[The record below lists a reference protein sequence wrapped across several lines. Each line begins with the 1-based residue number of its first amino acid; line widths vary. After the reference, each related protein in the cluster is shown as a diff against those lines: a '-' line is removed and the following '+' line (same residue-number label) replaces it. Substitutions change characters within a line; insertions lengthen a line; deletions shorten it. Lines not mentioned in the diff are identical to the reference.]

1 MAFNLFVLAVGAVL
15 GAFARFGFTHLSS
28 EMSQHHGFPYGTFA
42 VNVLGSYIVGF
53 VLTWRPD
60 HSHDTW
66 RLFAATGF
74 CGAFT
79 TFSAFAYESVG
90 YLRDGQAATFL
101 VNVALNNVLA
111 MLAVWAGVLSHP
123 HGR

>member
-1 MAFNLFVLAVGAVL
+1 
-15 GAFARFGFTHLSS
+15 
-28 EMSQHHGFPYGTFA
+28 
-42 VNVLGSYIVGF
+42 VLGSYIVGF

-60 HSHDTW
+60 HAHDAW

-79 TFSAFAYESVG
+79 TFSAFAYESVA
-90 YLRDGQAATFL
+90 YLRDGHTGAFVFNFAI
-101 VNVALNNVLA
+101 NNVLA
-111 MLAVWAGVLSHP
+111 MLAVWGGVLSHP

>member
-1 MAFNLFVLAVGAVL
+1 VTFNLIVLAVGAVL
-15 GAFARFGFTHLSS
+15 GAFARFGFTHISS
-28 EMSQHHGFPYGTFA
+28 DMSQHHGFPYGTLA

-60 HSHDTW
+60 HAHDTW

-90 YLRDGQAATFL
+90 YLRDGQTASFFL
-101 VNVALNNVLA
+101 NVAINNMVA
-111 MLAVWAGVLSHP
+111 MLAVWAGVVSHA

>member
-1 MAFNLFVLAVGAVL
+1 MTFNLLVLALGAIL

-28 EMSQHHGFPYGTFA
+28 EMTQHHGFPYGTLA

-60 HSHDTW
+60 HAHDTW

-79 TFSAFAYESVG
+79 TFSAFAFESVG
-90 YLRDGQAATFL
+90 YLRDGDTATFL
-101 VNVALNNVLA
+101 LNLGLNNALA
-111 MLAVWAGVLSHP
+111 MLAVWGGVLSHP